1 MYQFSPALW
10 QFCGIAACVIAT
22 VVSGKSIAQADF
34 PTKPIR
40 LVVPFAPGGSTDV
53 IARLLSEKLSVSFG
67 RQVVIDNRPGGGAII
82 GADYVAKSAP
92 DGHTLVVS
100 STSSIA
106 PVPLMRASMP
116 YDPLRDFSH
125 IALIGTFANGVLVRG
140 DSPYRTL
147 RELLDQIR
155 AQPGKLTYASVGIGS
170 SGYMTGELL
179 KQRAGVDIVHVPYKG
194 ASQAVIDLIAGR
206 VDIQFES
213 LVSAIPNLRAGKL
226 RLLAVASPGRSKAY
240 PDIPAIAEQ
249 VPGVVGAPWFGI
261 SAPAKIPAAILA
273 RLERDIVG
281 VLRHADTRTKLS
293 EMGMEPS
300 EGGPAEF
307 LAHIQLEN
315 QTWAPIIRAL
325 NIRIE

>member
-1 MYQFSPALW
+1 MVLMFRLFFVPGVVCAI
-10 QFCGIAACVIAT
+10 FAMVAGNAA
-22 VVSGKSIAQADF
+22 AQADF
-34 PTKPIR
+34 PSKPIR

-53 IARLLSEKLSVSFG
+53 VARLLSEKLSVAFG

-82 GADYVAKSAP
+82 GADYVAKSTP

-140 DSPYRTL
+140 DSPYRSM
-147 RELLDQIR
+147 RDLLDQIR

-179 KQRAGVDIVHVPYKG
+179 KQRASVDIVHIPYKG
-194 ASQAVIDLIAGR
+194 AAQAVIDLIAGR

-213 LVSAIPNLRAGKL
+213 LVSAIPNIRAGKL

-240 PDIPAIAEQ
+240 PDIPAIAEL
-249 VPGVVGAPWFGI
+249 VPGVIGAPWFGI
-261 SAPAKIPAAILA
+261 SAPAKIPAPVLG
-273 RLERDIVG
+273 RLEREIVG
-281 VLRHADTRTKLS
+281 VLRSADTRNKLG

-307 LAHIQLEN
+307 LAHIQTEN
-315 QTWAPIIRAL
+315 QTWGPIIRAL

>member
-1 MYQFSPALW
+1 MLRSLLTPLYCLSAALLPA
-10 QFCGIAACVIAT
+10 IAA
-22 VVSGKSIAQADF
+22 AQAEF
-34 PTKPIR
+34 PSKPVR

-53 IARLLSEKLSVSFG
+53 VARLLAEKLSLPLG
-67 RQVVIDNRPGGGAII
+67 RQVVIDNRPGGGAIV

-106 PVPLMRASMP
+106 PVPLMRSSMP

-140 DSPYRTL
+140 DSPYRSM
-147 RELLDQIR
+147 RDLLDQIR
-155 AQPGKLTYASVGIGS
+155 ANPGKLTYASVGIGS

-194 ASQAVIDLIAGR
+194 AAQAVIDLIAGR

-213 LVSAIPNLRAGKL
+213 LVSAIPNIRAGKL
-226 RLLAVASPGRSKAY
+226 RLLAVASPARAKTY
-240 PDIPAIAEQ
+240 PEIPAVAEF
-249 VPGVVGAPWFGI
+249 VPGVIGAPWFGI
-261 SAPAKIPAAILA
+261 SAPAKIPPVILA

-281 VLRHADTRTKLS
+281 VLRNSDTRAKLD

-300 EGGPAEF
+300 GAGPAEF
-307 LAHIQLEN
+307 LAHIQAEN
-315 QTWAPIIRAL
+315 QTWGPIIRAL